1 MHLELVALDL
11 ETTGLDPQRDA
22 IIEIGAVRMRDGQLI
37 DEYSQLVNPGVPL
50 PREITDITGI
60 RPEQLVGQP
69 PIKQVL
75 PDFVRFVANAPV
87 IGHNVNF
94 DMDFLARQGV
104 LQGNLRLD
112 TAELAAVLLPRA
124 SRYSLGNL
132 AAETGIELR
141 QAHRALDDAR
151 ATAGLYWNLWRKA
164 LQLPVATLNDIVS
177 AAAGL
182 GWSAEPVFRA
192 ALEAQGLLTS
202 PGANQAAHGSTLFPP
217 LQDHTPLSPPE
228 EAPVPLD
235 SEEIRRALCDG
246 GALARRLKGFGERP
260 QQIEMAQE
268 ITRAFNQGEH
278 LMIEAGTGVGKSLAY
293 LLPAARWSQANSRRV
308 IISTNT
314 INLQEQLLKKDL
326 PLMQEAL
333 SEPLRSALLKGR
345 SNYLCPRRFSA
356 LRRRKPVNEDELR
369 VLCKLLVW
377 LLENHGGDRSEIS
390 LRGPGERHVWSRL
403 SAEDLLCSLD
413 RCRSEMKGSCPF
425 FKARRAA
432 EGAHLVVV
440 NHALLLADAA
450 SDHHVLPNYTS
461 LVLDEAQHLEEAVS
475 EAFAFQLDER
485 TLRLQLAELGSA
497 NSGALGELLRA
508 SQGMVAPTVGQRLRE
523 VVDTIGEAG
532 SLLLQHAG
540 RLFAACRSFADE
552 VGPARSSYTTRL
564 RIVPQLREHNRFD
577 RVVEQYETLSGF
589 FFGIGDAL
597 RRLSGQLGPVATG
610 ADGDLLDSLYAIENI
625 SNWFAMTRQQLEA
638 FVERPEEN
646 RVYWLEIA
654 ADRGRSVT
662 MHATPLHVG
671 PLVEEHLWESLETIV
686 LTSATLRS
694 AGNFNYL
701 RERLNG
707 DNLRAVEVGSPF
719 DYRASTLFFVPSDM
733 PEPAQRE
740 RYQAA
745 VERGLVELAAAL
757 DGGLLALFTSY
768 SQLRQTAQE
777 ITPRLALGGIEVLSQ
792 SGGSSRSALLQAFR
806 EREKAVLLG
815 TRSFWEGVDIPG
827 DDLRALVIVRL
838 PFSVPSDPIFA
849 ARSETF
855 VDPFNDYAVPDA
867 ILRFRQGFG
876 RLIRSHEDRGIVA
889 VFDRRVLSKRYGQHF
904 LNDLPDCTRV
914 TAPLATLP
922 QEARRWLSV
931 GK

>member
-1 MHLELVALDL
+1 MFVELVALDL

-22 IIEIGAVRMRDGQLI
+22 IIEIGALRMREGRVV

-69 PIKQVL
+69 TIGEVL
-75 PDFVRFVANAPV
+75 PEVVRFVADAPV

-104 LQGNLRLD
+104 LRGNLRLD

-132 AAETGIELR
+132 AAEAGIELQ

-151 ATAGLYWNLWRKA
+151 ATAGLYWHLWRKA
-164 LQLPVATLNDIVS
+164 LQLPIATLDEIVS
-177 AAAGL
+177 AASGL
-182 GWSAEPVFRA
+182 GWNAEPVFRA
-192 ALEAQGLLTS
+192 ALEARGLLSS
-202 PGANQAAHGSTLFPP
+202 PQPVQRMHGSTLYPP
-217 LQDHTPLSPPE
+217 LQDSAPLPTPE
-228 EAPVPLD
+228 DAPAPLD
-235 SEEIRRALCDG
+235 GEEMRRALGAG
-246 GALARRLKGFGERP
+246 GPLARRLDGYRERP
-260 QQIEMAQE
+260 QQIAMAQE
-268 ITRAFNQGEH
+268 VTRAFNRGEH

-293 LLPAARWSQANSRRV
+293 LLPAARWSQVNSRRV
-308 IISTNT
+308 IVSTNT
-314 INLQEQLLKKDL
+314 INLQEQLLNKDL
-326 PLMQEAL
+326 PLLQGAL
-333 SEPLRSALLKGR
+333 SQPLQSALLKGR
-345 SNYLCPRRFSA
+345 SNYLCPRRFTA
-356 LRRRKPVNEDELR
+356 LRRRQPVNEDELR

-377 LLENHGGDRSEIS
+377 LLDNKSGDRSEIS
-390 LRGPGERHVWSRL
+390 LRGPAERHVWSRL
-403 SAEDLLCSLD
+403 SAEDPLCSLD
-413 RCRSEMKGSCPF
+413 RCRSEMKGACPF

-432 EGAHLVVV
+432 ESAHLVVV

-450 SDHHVLPNYTS
+450 SDYHVLPHYTA
-461 LVLDEAQHLEEAVS
+461 LILDEAQHLEEAVT

-485 TLRLQLAELGSA
+485 SLRLQLAELGSA

-508 SQGMVAPTVGQRLRE
+508 SQGKVAESVGQRLRE
-523 VVDTIGEAG
+523 VVDTIGEAA
-532 SLLLQHAG
+532 SLLQQHAA
-540 RLFAACRSFADE
+540 RLFSACRYFAAV
-552 VGPARSSYTTRL
+552 VGPARSNYTTRL
-564 RIVPQLREHNRFD
+564 RIVPRLREHNAFD
-577 RVVEQYETLSGF
+577 SVVEQYETLSGF
-589 FFGIGDAL
+589 FYGISDAL
-597 RRLSGQLGPVATG
+597 RRLTGQLGPLAAG
-610 ADGDLLDSLYAIENI
+610 ADGDLLDSLNAIENI
-625 SNWFAMTRQQLEA
+625 GRWFVMTRQQLEA
-638 FVERPEEN
+638 FVERPEDN
-646 RVYWLEIA
+646 RVYWLEIT
-654 ADRGRSVT
+654 ADRGKSVS

-671 PLVEEHLWESLETIV
+671 PLVEEHLWDSLETIV

-694 AGNFNYL
+694 AGNFDYL
-701 RERLNG
+701 RDRLHAG
-707 DNLRAVEVGSPF
+707 DLRAIEVGSPF
-719 DYRASTLFFVPSDM
+719 DYRASTLLYLPSDM

-777 ITPRLALGGIEVLSQ
+777 IAPRLALGGIEVLSQ
-792 SGGSSRSALLQAFR
+792 RGGSSRSALLQAFR
-806 EREKAVLLG
+806 DRERVVLLG

-838 PFSVPSDPIFA
+838 PFAVPSDPIFA

-855 VDPFNDYAVPDA
+855 VDPFNDHAVPDA

-889 VFDRRVLSKRYGQHF
+889 VFDRRVLSKRYGRQF
-904 LNDLPDCTRV
+904 LNDLPECTRV
-914 TAPLATLP
+914 AAPLASLP
-922 QEARRWLSV
+922 QEARRWLSP

>member
-1 MHLELVALDL
+1 MHVELVALDL
-11 ETTGLDPQRDA
+11 ETTGLDPERDS
-22 IIEIGAVRMRDGQLI
+22 IIEIGAVRMCDGQVI

-69 PIKQVL
+69 PIGEILPEVL
-75 PDFVRFVANAPV
+75 RFVANAPV

-104 LQGNLRLD
+104 LRGNLRLD

-151 ATAGLYWNLWRKA
+151 ATAGLYWTLWQKA
-164 LQLPVATLNDIVS
+164 LQLPVVTLNEIVS
-177 AAAGL
+177 AASGL

-192 ALEAQGLLTS
+192 ALDARDLLSS
-202 PGANQAAHGSTLFPP
+202 PQATRPAHGSTLFPP
-217 LQDHTPLSPPE
+217 LQDSTPLPTPE
-228 EAPVPLD
+228 DVPVALD
-235 SEEIRRALCDG
+235 GEEIRQELRAG
-246 GALARRLKGFGERP
+246 GVLARRLNGFRERP

-268 ITRAFNQGEH
+268 ITQAFNRGEH

-293 LLPAARWSQANSRRV
+293 LLPAARWSQVNSRRV

-314 INLQEQLLKKDL
+314 INLQEQLLNKDL
-326 PLMQEAL
+326 PLMREAL

-345 SNYLCPRRFSA
+345 SNYLCPRRFTA

-377 LLENHGGDRSEIS
+377 LLENDSGDRSEIS

-403 SAEDLLCSLD
+403 GAEDLLCSLD

-432 EGAHLVVV
+432 ESAHLVVV

-450 SDHHVLPNYTS
+450 SDHHVLPHHTS
-461 LVLDEAQHLEEAVS
+461 LILDEAQHLEEAVS

-485 TLRLQLAELGSA
+485 SLRLQLAELGSA

-508 SQGMVAPTVGQRLRE
+508 SQGEVAPTVGQRLRE
-523 VVDTIGEAG
+523 VIDTIGEAT
-532 SLLLQHAG
+532 SLLQHHAG
-540 RLFAACRSFADE
+540 RLFSACRTFADDI
-552 VGPARSSYTTRL
+552 GPARSSYTTRL
-564 RIVPQLREHNRFD
+564 RIVPQLREHNSFD
-577 RVVEQYETLSGF
+577 PVVEQYETLSGF

-597 RRLSGQLGPVATG
+597 RRLIGQLGPVATG
-610 ADGDLLDSLYAIENI
+610 VDGDLLDSLNAIENI
-625 SNWFAMTRQQLEA
+625 GSWFVMTRQQLEA

-671 PLVEEHLWESLETIV
+671 PLVEEHLWDSLETIV

-694 AGNFNYL
+694 AGNFDFL
-701 RERLNG
+701 RERLSGN
-707 DNLRAVEVGSPF
+707 NLRAVEVGSPF
-719 DYRASTLFFVPSDM
+719 DYRASTLLFVPSDI

-792 SGGSSRSALLQAFR
+792 GGGSSRSALLQAFR
-806 EREKAVLLG
+806 DRDKAVLLG

-827 DDLRALVIVRL
+827 DDLRALVILRL

-855 VDPFNDYAVPDA
+855 VDPFYDYAVPDA

-876 RLIRSHEDRGIVA
+876 RLIRSHKDRGIVA

-904 LNDLPDCTRV
+904 LNDLPDCARV